1 MGVGLTKRD
10 RSKAGLAL
18 AKLQEEK
25 RNRQFDEVLAYCKKH
40 RVRGYAALNQNKNR
54 WPDITR
60 NTIDQRLDGDVKHRE
75 LWQNKETLTAIER
88 NDLAT
93 SMREGAKSGNPFRYG
108 DRNAAV
114 LDMLEW
120 RSHTNKG
127 GGRKFVKLSKAA
139 RALLRS
145 KKVYSTRAT
154 RGCMHVLRI
163 CCMFSSHFQFHC
175 VCCRFHCSLLLH
187 RRVRTGHCLR

>member
-1 MGVGLTKRD
+1 MEVGLAKRD
-10 RSKAGLAL
+10 RSKAGIAR
-18 AKLQEEK
+18 AKVQQED

-75 LWQNKETLTAIER
+75 LWQNKETLTALER

-120 RSHTNKG
+120 RSHTNKSEIYYEESDTVSRHYKTIWSIERLNSAG
-127 GGRKFVKLSKAA
+127 EIAV
-139 RALLRS
+139 
-145 KKVYSTRAT
+145 
-154 RGCMHVLRI
+154 
-163 CCMFSSHFQFHC
+163 
-175 VCCRFHCSLLLH
+175 
-187 RRVRTGHCLR
+187 